1 MALVHPVHTYHDHR
15 LNYSADKF
23 STSKHLTH
31 YYRLILHLA
40 ATTGIST
47 LALLLLTVRGIKASL
62 FADLPLKVTPQPK
75 NNRTLTGSRML
86 HHTVNL
92 TLHF

>member
-31 YYRLILHLA
+31 YYRLTLHLA

-47 LALLLLTVRGIKASL
+47 LSLLLLAVRGTQG
-62 FADLPLKVTPQPK
+62 VTF
-75 NNRTLTGSRML
+75 SRFTAESDAAAKEQYNPDRL
-86 HHTVNL
+86 WPN
-92 TLHF
+92 